1 MSARYVGL
9 RLFLLSLLIAVMAG
23 CVAGGP
29 SPPTRFYTLHALSE
43 SETPQQTAAGE
54 KCFSIG
60 IGPIQ
65 MPEYLNRPQIVTR
78 LSPHELKL
86 DEFSQW
92 AEPLSD
98 NFSTVLSENVGALL
112 CADPIA
118 IHPFR
123 GNMPLDFRVEVV
135 VIRFD
140 GAHEKEVTLVTRW
153 AILGQDRNEI
163 LLLKRSTYVENTEN
177 KSFEALVNAKSRA
190 VQKFS
195 EDIAAEIKKIIE
207 KQ

>member
-1 MSARYVGL
+1 MTTRYFESKF
-9 RLFLLSLLIAVMAG
+9 FLLGILIVILAG

-29 SPPTRFYTLHALSE
+29 SPPTRFYTLNAMSE
-43 SETPQQTAAGE
+43 SKIPQQTETGE

-60 IGPIQ
+60 IGPVQ

-78 LSPHELKL
+78 LSSNELKL

-92 AEPLSD
+92 AEPLTD

-118 IHPFR
+118 IYPFR
-123 GNMPLDFRVEVV
+123 GSMALDFKVEVV
-135 VIRFD
+135 VMRFD
-140 GAHEKEVTLVTRW
+140 GVLGQNVTLIVRW
-153 AILGQDRNEI
+153 AIMGKERDEK
-163 LLLKRSTYVENTEN
+163 LLMKRSSYVEKTDEDTY
-177 KSFEALVNAKSRA
+177 EAQVIAKSRA

-195 EDIAAEIKKIIE
+195 EDITAEIKRIIA
-207 KQ
+207 K